1 MSDDI
6 RECVVICEGRADKIF
21 LDRLFSSI
29 GVREY
34 VTIPFHEDDDGLY
47 GVSNFGRMIEYVK
60 MSNPA
65 ELEKVKLFLFVTDS
79 ANDPEK
85 TFYSICSMLRKLGL
99 PVPDKAGMLSKDVAG
114 AQQTLV
120 ILLPEDSQP
129 GCLETLYY
137 RYLKTKYK
145 NVDLCHES
153 FISCLGIDQTEWNI
167 EKKHKSLFHATV
179 AATFKTD
186 PSRSASTVFN
196 KGCLVNIEDATF
208 KDLKIKIMGIFTVL
222 EICNAQ
228 EPS

>member
-65 ELEKVKLFLFVTDS
+65 ELEKVKLFLFVADS

-85 TFYSICSMLRKLGL
+85 TFHSICSMLHELGL
-99 PVPDKAGMLSKDVAG
+99 PVPDKAGILSKDVAG